1 MRRLEYVPF
10 RKMLQRQRRRRAIFR
25 ALKKIVLTVL
35 LMMIALAVLL
45 LLLKAIEP
53 KEASAAVG
61 EIPVETETQAQMV
74 EVTTSEESTPCASQ
88 APAAEPETTAA
99 EVHEDPTVT
108 EKSVSEPALEYLGTF
123 TITHYCCEKRRHICG
138 TGTGLTSS
146 GVPVQPGMI
155 ATDPKVIPTGSTV
168 SINGVEYTAYDTGGA
183 IKGNRIDIAVDTHQ
197 HALELG
203 MYEADVYLVI
213 K

>member
-10 RKMLQRQRRRRAIFR
+10 RKMLQRQRRRRAILR

-35 LMMIALAVLL
+35 LLMMALAVLL

-61 EIPVETETQAQMV
+61 EIPEETETRTQAAD
-74 EVTTSEESTPCASQ
+74 TTSEESASCTPP
-88 APAAEPETTAA
+88 APAAELETTAG
-99 EVHEDPTVT
+99 EVRENPSAT
-108 EKSVSEPALEYLGTF
+108 EESVSEPELEYLGTF

-146 GVPVQPGMI
+146 GVPVRPGMI

-203 MYEADVYLVI
+203 KYEAEVYLVI